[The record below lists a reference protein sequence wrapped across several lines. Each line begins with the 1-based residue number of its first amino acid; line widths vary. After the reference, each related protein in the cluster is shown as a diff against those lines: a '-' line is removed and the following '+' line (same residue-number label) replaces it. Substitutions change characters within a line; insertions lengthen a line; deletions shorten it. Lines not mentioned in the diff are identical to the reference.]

1 MRNQKNYLAK
11 NHYSKGIKASNKAIV
26 NLFWGSIFTIL
37 PSVLCLITN
46 SSGAFALPQIT
57 LPSPTPVPTPVPPN
71 PIPVTPVRGAT
82 AYGNQISL
90 NGRIVSGIWFTKAAS
105 KSQFT
110 THIAD
115 GTLRQLIGVDL
126 LDTNSPTKQPIGWFS
141 SYVKPQILNAKLIGN
156 YRYLDVTRLA
166 STSRWLLTVQGNILT
181 IVTPTAKVTDI
192 RETQLA
198 FPQPPTNPQTNPV
211 PRVPISGKALTIN
224 LDRPTPW
231 VVRQEAPA
239 KRVVDPD
246 AVNPQPT
253 APPGREWTIILDS
266 VADPALVQRYTPVPI
281 PAPVPNPAIQL
292 LKQLPLPLPLPKPV
306 PAPPTLP
313 PVPEPTIKQVE
324 VINNQTL
331 VRINVPFGFA
341 PRIQPN
347 AANSLT
353 VEIRPDALV
362 PRSIAWAPGLVWRQ
376 QWVNLGQEKF
386 PIVSLEINPRNVDI
400 RPIVTNPNTLIG
412 TAPLIQT
419 AQNYLAVAGING
431 GYFNRNNRYPL
442 GAIRS
447 NGQWLSSP
455 ILNRGAIAW
464 NSSGQFYVGR
474 LTLEE
479 TLTTSTNQR
488 LPVLFVNSGYVQAG
502 IARYTPAWGSTYT
515 PIIDNEIIIVVQKN
529 QITNQYSAL
538 KAGETPVPIPADGY
552 LLTLRGNASSNLSF
566 LPVGATLNITSSK
579 IPPEFNRF
587 PNIIGAGP
595 LLVQNRQVVLDA
607 KAEKFSDAFIAER
620 AVRSGICTTATG
632 RVMITS
638 TSNRTLGAGPTLAE
652 HAQLMQLLGCVNAL
666 NLDGGSSTNIY
677 LGGQI
682 IDRPPNT
689 AARVHNGIGIFYK

>member
-1 MRNQKNYLAK
+1 MYEQKNYLVK
-11 NHYSKGIKASNKAIV
+11 NNYLEVHKALDKAVIK
-26 NLFWGSIFTIL
+26 LFWGSMSSIL
-37 PSVLCLITN
+37 PTALCLIINNN
-46 SSGAFALPQIT
+46 SALAQTQIPT
-57 LPSPTPVPTPVPPN
+57 LVPTPVPPN
-71 PIPVTPVRGAT
+71 AIPITPVRGAS

-90 NGRIVSGIWFTKAAS
+90 NGRIVSGIWFIRAAS

-110 THIAD
+110 THIVD

-126 LDTNSPTKQPIGWFS
+126 LDTNSPTRQPTGWFS
-141 SYVKPQILNAKLIGN
+141 SYAKPQILNAKLIGN
-156 YRYLDVTRLA
+156 YRYLDVTRFA
-166 STSRWLLTVQGNILT
+166 QTSGWHLTTQGNILT
-181 IVTPTAKVTDI
+181 IVTPGAKVINI

-198 FPQPPTNPQTNPV
+198 FPQPLNPQPNI
-211 PRVPISGKALTIN
+211 PISGKALTIN

-231 VVRQEAPA
+231 VVRQEPPA

-246 AVNPQPT
+246 AINPQPT
-253 APPGREWTIILDS
+253 TPPSREWTIILDG
-266 VADPALVQRYTPVPI
+266 VADPALVQRYTPVP
-281 PAPVPNPAIQL
+281 APEPNLPTQL
-292 LKQLPLPLPLPKPV
+292 LKQLPLPLPKPV
-306 PAPPTLP
+306 PVP

-331 VRINVPFGFA
+331 IRVNVPFGFA

-347 AANSLT
+347 AVNSLT

-362 PRSIAWAPGLVWRQ
+362 PRSIAWAPGLTWRQ
-376 QWVNLGQEKF
+376 QWVNLGQERF
-386 PIVSLEINPRNVDI
+386 PIVSLEINPRNVEI

-464 NSSGQFYVGR
+464 NKSGQFYVGR

-479 TLTTSTNQR
+479 TLITSTNQR
-488 LPVLFVNSGYVQAG
+488 IPVLFVNSGYVQAG

-515 PIIDNEIIIVVQKN
+515 PITDNEIIIVVQRN
-529 QITNQYSAL
+529 QITNQYSAP
-538 KAGETPVPIPADGY
+538 KANETPVPIPADGY
-552 LLTLRGNASSNLSF
+552 LLILRGNASSNLGF
-566 LPVGATLNITSSK
+566 LPVGATLNITSST

-595 LLVQNRQVVLDA
+595 LLIQNRQVVLDA
-607 KAEKFSDAFIAER
+607 KAEKFSDAFIAEK
-620 AVRSGICTTATG
+620 AVRSGICTTASGT
-632 RVMITS
+632 VMITS
-638 TSNRTLGAGPTLAE
+638 TSNRALGAGPTLAE